1 MEGVIEMVDEE
12 KLKEAYRSGYS
23 DCKDL
28 KAKLSGAASHN
39 LGPPDSKLSRYA
51 PYDSAYRA
59 GWWAASKDW
68 DEDLKKVLRSLELS
82 RV

>member
-1 MEGVIEMVDEE
+1 MVDEE

-23 DCKDL
+23 DCKNL
-28 KAKLSGAASHN
+28 KAKLSSSASNN
-39 LGPPDSKLSRYA
+39 LGPSESKLSRHA
-51 PYDSAYRA
+51 PYDAAYRA

-68 DEDLKKVLRSLELS
+68 DEDLKKVLRSLELA